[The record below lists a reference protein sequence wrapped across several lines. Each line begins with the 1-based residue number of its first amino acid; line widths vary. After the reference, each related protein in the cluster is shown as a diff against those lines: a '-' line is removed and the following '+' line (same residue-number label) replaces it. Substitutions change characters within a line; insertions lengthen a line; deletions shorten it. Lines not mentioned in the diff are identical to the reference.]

1 MSPLASRAR
10 VLALAPAL
18 AAAVVVIGA
27 PARARAQDPEVSR
40 SSSSRKGKPTFDE
53 SDGFTDPRKRQ
64 LPRTHRFRLGIES
77 YWIALNTVSSEDG
90 TVSEKFHYAPLLLNV
105 GYQAQFLRRL
115 MFRASLG
122 LGGNVANTRNAMPF
136 TINPRG
142 HFGYQG
148 TWFGAAFNYG
158 YLFNIPRAK
167 DAENGD
173 PNALGQPIIL
183 KTHSLGPELSATSRI
198 DRVAIQL
205 AVGLNF
211 TKSELQSYALKAE
224 RWRPTVTIGLG
235 FFFDGSIRRARREK
249 QSQTASR

>member
-1 MSPLASRAR
+1 MSSLATRAR

-18 AAAVVVIGA
+18 AAALLVAAA
-27 PARARAQDPEVSR
+27 PDRALAQDPASGK
-40 SSSSRKGKPTFDE
+40 SSSRKGKPTFDE

-77 YWIALNTVSSEDG
+77 YWIALNTVSNEQG
-90 TVSEKFHYAPLLLNV
+90 TISTKFHYAPLLVNV

-115 MFRASLG
+115 MFRGSLG
-122 LGGNVANTRNAMPF
+122 VGGNVANTRNSMPF

-158 YLFNIPRAK
+158 YLFNVPQAK

-183 KTHSLGPELSATSRI
+183 KTHSLGPELSATSRV

-211 TKSELQSYALKAE
+211 TKSELQSYALVAE
-224 RWRPTVTIGLG
+224 RWRPTLTIGLG

-249 QSQTASR
+249 QSKTAAR